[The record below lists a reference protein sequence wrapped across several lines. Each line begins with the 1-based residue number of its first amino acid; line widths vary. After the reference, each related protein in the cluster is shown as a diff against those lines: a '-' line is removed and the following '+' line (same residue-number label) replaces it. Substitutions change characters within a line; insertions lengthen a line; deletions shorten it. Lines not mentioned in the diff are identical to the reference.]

1 MVSSPLVSTLFVLC
15 MSATALA
22 TSIHGHAVHHRG
34 LAERIAHPIELV
46 NTQPS
51 RKMHRRR
58 SCKAPGVSST
68 LTTSTAS
75 LTAETPS
82 TKVEIKSTA
91 TATTAAT
98 VTTAAVTT
106 AAASTGGT
114 TSSTSS
120 SGGHQ
125 FTLTNKC
132 SSAVKPVVVSTACG
146 YSPRCADA
154 FTAALPSPGSL
165 AAGKTTT
172 ITIPNDFVGRIFA
185 QDGSCGAQGESCT
198 MLEFNLDAD
207 SFYTPNSYDISN
219 IQGFTQSISL
229 GAAGCSTVTCT
240 SPSCSCENAYPIG
253 DMTGCGN
260 DLPVKACGKGN
271 MAFDVVFCP

>member
-1 MVSSPLVSTLFVLC
+1 
-15 MSATALA
+15 
-22 TSIHGHAVHHRG
+22 
-34 LAERIAHPIELV
+34 
-46 NTQPS
+46 
-51 RKMHRRR
+51 MHRRR

-68 LTTSTAS
+68 LTTSTAIS
-75 LTAETPS
+75 TTETSSTNAEVKTTVTAAVTKLTTAEGT
-82 TKVEIKSTA
+82 TTA
-91 TATTAAT
+91 TKQ
-98 VTTAAVTT
+98 TTAAVTT
-106 AAASTGGT
+106 AAASTGT
-114 TSSTSS
+114 AASTSS

-165 AAGKTTT
+165 AAGGTTT

-185 QDGSCGAQGESCT
+185 QDGSCGAKGESCT

-240 SPSCSCENAYPIG
+240 SPSCGCENAYPIG

-271 MAFDVVFCP
+271 IAFDVVFCP